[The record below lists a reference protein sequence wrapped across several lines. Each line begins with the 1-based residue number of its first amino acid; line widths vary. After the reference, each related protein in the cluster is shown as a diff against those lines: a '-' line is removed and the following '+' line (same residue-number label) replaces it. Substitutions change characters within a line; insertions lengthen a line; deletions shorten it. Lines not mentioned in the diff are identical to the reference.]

1 MYCCKAMNTESQRKE
16 RLMNETDNMKLWDQV
31 CETNPAITKAVSI
44 GRRFTTVL
52 AQCQVKRATEL
63 WGPMG
68 VAWGVKDEKFAF
80 LEATQIVYY
89 QAILYYPDGNLP
101 IHSDDEVIYRDGKRK
116 GKYNEDVTKKIA
128 TDALTKGLSKLG
140 FNSDIFEGKYDDNKY
155 VAKMKAKFG
164 DSGNVDTEP
173 DYKTMCAVLPDP
185 TPDEAGRLVSIFEL
199 IKGDRGTEFKF
210 ELAVKA
216 YNLLGQRWP
225 QGDKDQE
232 LILNKISPA

>member
-1 MYCCKAMNTESQRKE
+1 
-16 RLMNETDNMKLWDQV
+16 MNESNNMELWLQV

-44 GRRFTTVL
+44 GRKFTTVL

-63 WGPMG
+63 WGSMG
-68 VAWGVKDEKFAF
+68 TAWGVKDETFSF
-80 LEATQIVYY
+80 LEATNIVYY
-89 QAILYYPDGNLP
+89 QAILYYPDGQLP
-101 IHSDDEVIYRDGKRK
+101 IHSDDEFIYRDGKRK

-155 VAKMKAKFG
+155 VAKMRAKFG
-164 DSGNVDTEP
+164 GPENTDKAP

-185 TPDEAGRLVSIFEL
+185 NPEETGRLVSIFEL
-199 IKGDRGTEFKF
+199 VKGDRGTEFKF

-216 YNLLGQRWP
+216 YNLLSQRWP
-225 QGDKDQE
+225 QSDKDQE
-232 LILNKISPA
+232 LIVNKIN